1 MNRFTKFLEE
11 KFMPV
16 AGRIAGQRHL
26 QSLRD
31 GIILTM
37 PLVIIGSFF
46 LILMFIPIPGY
57 EGFMANIFGDAW
69 KDKLGYP
76 VSATFDIMAL
86 VASIG
91 VAYNLAL
98 KYKLDGLTAGAI
110 SLAAFLLATPYTTMF
125 TPEGSDTAYEVGGV
139 IPAALMGSQGLFV
152 ALLIGMLSTEVYR
165 WVVSKNLT
173 IKMPAGVPPSVAK
186 SFVALVPGFAVI
198 AIVWIVRLI
207 IEATPFESIHNIVGD
222 LLYTPLSA
230 VGGSLTGSLV
240 AVTLI
245 ILLWVAGLHGASIVG
260 GVMDPI
266 WLSKMDENRIAFQ
279 EGMAA
284 ADLPNIFTKQFFD
297 IFVFMGGSG
306 ATFALVIAILFWAK
320 SKQMK
325 QLGRLS
331 VGPGVFNINE
341 PIIFGMPIV
350 LNPLL
355 IIPFL
360 LTPLV
365 IVLTTYIAMSTGLVP
380 KPIGIAVPWTTP
392 PVIGGYLAT
401 GSLAGSIL
409 QLINI
414 FIGLLIYLPFFKI
427 WDTMKVKEEKA
438 AEETN

>member
-57 EGFMANIFGDAW
+57 EGFMANLFGEAW

-86 VASIG
+86 VASVG

-125 TPEGSDTAYEVGGV
+125 TPEGSETAYEVGGV
-139 IPAALMGSQGLFV
+139 IPAALMGSKGLFV
-152 ALLIGMLSTEVYR
+152 ALLIGILSTEVYR

-186 SFVALVPGFAVI
+186 SFIALVPGFAVI
-198 AIVWIVRLI
+198 AIVWIIRLI

-230 VGGSLTGSLV
+230 VGGSLFGSLI

-284 ADLPNIFTKQFFD
+284 SDLPNIFTKQFFD

-306 ATFALVIAILFWAK
+306 ATIALVIAILFWAK

-331 VGPGVFNINE
+331 VGPGAFNINE

-365 IVLTTYIAMSTGLVP
+365 IVVTTYIAMSTGLVP

-392 PVIGGYLAT
+392 PIIGGYLAT

-409 QLINI
+409 QLVNI